1 MAFPQSI
8 LPIAVELQINGVWTD
23 VSADARGTDGT
34 SAITIQRGITSS
46 GGTVADRGTCSLTL
60 DNNSGKYSSRNP
72 RSPYFGYLGRNTPLR
87 VSVAYGTP
95 WLDVPYGSTVSATTN
110 NAVVLDV
117 TDGIEIRVD
126 MEAAVWG
133 EGQNV
138 SQPGTVVLAAKYGAP
153 GQRSWLF
160 TLTDQGYLQFW
171 WSTDGTNMLSAT
183 STAPIVL
190 PPNTRQTLRVLFDGG
205 ASLGNWQALFST
217 SSTAGTSGPWTTLG
231 SVIAGVGVS
240 SIFNSTA
247 GVEIGNTAQGGY
259 GTWARKIYAAAILN
273 LSGTALANPNF
284 GAQAVGTTS
293 FVDTS
298 IAPRTWTVP
307 TGAITNAYRRF
318 TGEVSSWPP
327 QWDTGGKDVTTPI
340 TAAGILQRLGQR
352 KSPLQSTLRHRLPG
366 IVGLRAYWPMEEG
379 GSATQAA
386 SPIAGVGPAR
396 TSGFTWGADG
406 SLAGSAPLPQLSPP
420 SSLVAQVPHLVTGD
434 WQAEFVY
441 KLDSLPAAPTVL
453 MTVNVGSGTA
463 SQIQLL
469 VGVASVQIQALD
481 ANGTV
486 LASASATPDH
496 FTDGWGRIQIKTAT
510 VGGVVYV
517 YGLWLIVGTS
527 TSLQV
532 VTNYSGTP
540 GGVSSVTGS
549 WGSGFASLRIG
560 HLAVYPYTSPNLYD
574 NADRGFD
581 GETSAAR
588 LARVATEQSIP
599 MSVAAHAA
607 DTELVGAQTQD
618 TVLNVVQGAAQADE
632 GLLHEAREFLG
643 MRYRGRRSL
652 EGQASALDLPYVA
665 SPQALLAPLTPVE
678 DDQGTVND
686 STVTRTGGSFGR
698 VTMPTGSLSTQDP
711 PAGVG
716 LYDESI
722 TLNLHSDDQ
731 PYYHAGWRTHLGT
744 WDEARFPQVNIAL
757 EKNPALIPSA
767 CRIDTGS
774 RIRIT
779 APLPSW
785 LPPDPIDNLV
795 LGYSETI
802 AQFSWRMSFACGPY
816 GPWRTGVLDDA
827 VVGRLDTDGS
837 TLAVAATAAD
847 TTLWVETTGGP
858 ATAYWTTSAGDYPL
872 ALRLGGE
879 VVTASSCA
887 SGITDSFTRTVS
899 GGWGTATSG
908 QTWATSGGASSDY
921 SVNGAS
927 GLHSLTSVNVSR
939 NTAAGPVVTDFDV
952 EASFS
957 TSVLAA
963 GGSHFVTLIGRYADA
978 NNLMMARVEFT
989 TAQAVNIT
997 IRKRVAGVETQL
1009 STAATTLTHAAGALF
1024 RARFTGFGAAFQARV
1039 WLASSAEPTVWHTT
1053 VTDSSITAAGQ
1064 IGVRS
1069 VLASANTNT
1078 LPVTVTVDDFAL
1090 LNPQTF
1096 AVTRGTNGISK
1107 AQTVGTAV
1115 ALDQPLYLAL

>member
-1 MAFPQSI
+1 
-8 LPIAVELQINGVWTD
+8 
-23 VSADARGTDGT
+23 
-34 SAITIQRGITSS
+34 
-46 GGTVADRGTCSLTL
+46 
-60 DNNSGKYSSRNP
+60 
-72 RSPYFGYLGRNTPLR
+72 
-87 VSVAYGTP
+87 
-95 WLDVPYGSTVSATTN
+95 
-110 NAVVLDV
+110 VV
-117 TDGIEIRVD
+117 
-126 MEAAVWG
+126 
-133 EGQNV
+133 
-138 SQPGTVVLAAKYGAP
+138 
-153 GQRSWLF
+153 
-160 TLTDQGYLQFW
+160 
-171 WSTDGTNMLSAT
+171 
-183 STAPIVL
+183 
-190 PPNTRQTLRVLFDGG
+190 
-205 ASLGNWQALFST
+205 
-217 SSTAGTSGPWTTLG
+217 
-231 SVIAGVGVS
+231 
-240 SIFNSTA
+240 
-247 GVEIGNTAQGGY
+247 
-259 GTWARKIYAAAILN
+259 
-273 LSGTALANPNF
+273 ANPNLE
-284 GAQAVGTTS
+284 AQTVGSAS
-293 FVDTS
+293 FTDTAPS
-298 IAPRTWTVP
+298 PRTWTMSG
-307 TGAITNAYRRF
+307 TDAITNKFQRF

-340 TAAGILQRLGQR
+340 TASGILQRLGQR
-352 KSPLQSTLRHRLPG
+352 KAPLQSTLRRRLTTASG
-366 IVGLRAYWPMEEG
+366 MIAYWPMEDG
-379 GSATQAA
+379 TGATQAA
-386 SPIAGVGPAR
+386 SPLAGVSPMR

-795 LGYSETI
+795 LGYTETI
-802 AQFSWRMSFACGPY
+802 AQFSWRLAFACAPY
-816 GPWRTGVLDDA
+816 GAVAHRRSRRHRRRPPGHRRQHARGRGERPATPRCGWRPRAAPPPVLDDERRRLPA
-827 VVGRLDTDGS
+827 GAAPGRRS
-837 TLAVAATAAD
+837 
-847 TTLWVETTGGP
+847 
-858 ATAYWTTSAGDYPL
+858 GD
-872 ALRLGGE
+872 RLG
-879 VVTASSCA
+879 SCA
-887 SGITDSFTRTVS
+887 AGITDTFTRTTS

-908 QTWATSGGASSDY
+908 QTWATSGGAPSEY
-921 SVNGAS
+921 SVTTGPPACTR
-927 GLHSLTSVNVSR
+927 LTSVTVSR
-939 NTAAGPVVTDFDV
+939 NTAVGPGPDRLRRRC
-952 EASFS
+952 E
-957 TSVLAA
+957 
-963 GGSHFVTLIGRYADA
+963 
-978 NNLMMARVEFT
+978 
-989 TAQAVNIT
+989 
-997 IRKRVAGVETQL
+997 
-1009 STAATTLTHAAGALF
+1009 
-1024 RARFTGFGAAFQARV
+1024 
-1039 WLASSAEPTVWHTT
+1039 
-1053 VTDSSITAAGQ
+1053 
-1064 IGVRS
+1064 
-1069 VLASANTNT
+1069 
-1078 LPVTVTVDDFAL
+1078 L
-1090 LNPQTF
+1090 LHQRPRR
-1096 AVTRGTNGISK
+1096 RG
-1107 AQTVGTAV
+1107 
-1115 ALDQPLYLAL
+1115 